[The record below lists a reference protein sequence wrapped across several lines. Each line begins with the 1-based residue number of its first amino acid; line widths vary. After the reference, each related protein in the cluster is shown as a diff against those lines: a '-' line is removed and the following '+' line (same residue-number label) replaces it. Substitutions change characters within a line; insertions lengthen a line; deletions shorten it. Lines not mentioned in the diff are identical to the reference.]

1 MKKIRLLRVFLF
13 VKDLENT
20 RDYEIESANEI
31 KIRGVLE
38 EKGKKVKITLF
49 GKLEVPEDSE
59 SYKPCVRK
67 NKEAPRKHLCFLGA
81 EFVFRNIG
89 RQPALR
95 AESEGLCPK

>member
-49 GKLEVPEDSE
+49 GKLEVPEDI
-59 SYKPCVRK
+59 
-67 NKEAPRKHLCFLGA
+67 
-81 EFVFRNIG
+81 VFSQKQVFG
-89 RQPALR
+89 KDFW
-95 AESEGLCPK
+95 E